1 MINDW
6 SDLKNKLIW
15 AFLVNLFIG
24 IGIIAQMYYNQKLIM
39 YRLEQLEANQK
50 SITIELMNLYKNDR

>member
-50 SITIELMNLYKNDR
+50 SITIELMNLYKIDR